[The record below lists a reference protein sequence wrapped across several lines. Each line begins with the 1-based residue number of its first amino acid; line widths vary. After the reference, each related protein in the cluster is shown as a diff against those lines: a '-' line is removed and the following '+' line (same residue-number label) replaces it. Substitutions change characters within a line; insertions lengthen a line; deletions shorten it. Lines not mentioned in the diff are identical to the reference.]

1 MKDKE
6 FKTIRLGK
14 EIANDIFSN
23 LCIIL
28 NANRLDYVCAFE
40 DDCISGIKCGE
51 FIIGKPV
58 VIGTELLFIITNK
71 NNLVLGF
78 YDTKHLLKVLRG
90 QL

>member
-14 EIANDIFSN
+14 ETANGIFSN
-23 LCIIL
+23 LCITL
-28 NANRLDYVCAFE
+28 NANKLDYVCAFE
-40 DDCISGIKCGE
+40 DDCIGVIKCGE

-58 VIGTELLFIITNK
+58 VIGTDLLFILTDK

-78 YDTKHLLKVLRG
+78 YDTRHLLKALRG
-90 QL
+90 EI